1 MKKFDEEKIKEIAE
15 KYGLK
20 LLLIFGSQASGKSNK
35 LSDFDFGFISERELG
50 YLERSDLA
58 HNLSMLAQ
66 FPKVE
71 EVDLKKA
78 GPFLLKE
85 IVKNNRVLF
94 EKDFAYNDF
103 FSYAVRVYLES
114 EQLFKLQETIYENT
128 INKYRQIIYD
138 QQKTY

>member
-1 MKKFDEEKIKEIAE
+1 MKKFDEKKIKEISE

-20 LLLIFGSQASGKSNK
+20 LLLIFGSQANGKANK
-35 LSDFDFGFISERELG
+35 LSDYDFGFISARRLG
-50 YLERSDLA
+50 YPERSNLA
-58 HNLSMLAQ
+58 HNLSKLAQ
-66 FPKVE
+66 FPNVE

-85 IVKNNRVLF
+85 VAKNNRVLF

-103 FSYAVRVYLES
+103 FSYAARVYLES
-114 EQLFKLQETIYENT
+114 EQLFKLQEAIYKNT

-138 QQKTY
+138 